1 MNELKAILT
10 EAKELRD
17 LLSIPPGNTTGVGW
31 PAIPATIVPPATVT
45 SFPTSKVF
53 GRDRDRDRIVDFL
66 LGKTATEKASS
77 ARYSSLAIVG
87 TGGMGKSTLAQEDRR
102 ML

>member
-53 GRDRDRDRIVDFL
+53 GRDKDRDHIVDFL
-66 LGKTATEKASS
+66 LSKTTE
-77 ARYSSLAIVG
+77 RYLGLAIVG
-87 TGGMGKSTLAQEDRR
+87 AGGMGKSTLAQYVYNDERIEK
-102 ML
+102 